1 MTDNPIVY
9 IVDDDASVREGLTQL
24 LESADFAVSTFPSA
38 KDFLDGWT
46 RGGPACLLLD
56 VRLPELSGLDL
67 QERLNSDGRNLPII
81 FMTGYGTIPMTVK
94 AMRAGAVEFLTKPID
109 DAVLLEAVRA
119 ALERDRLALAQT
131 ERHAALRKKLNS
143 LTPREL
149 EVMQLAIGGLMNKQL
164 AAALGTSEI
173 TAKVHKRRVM
183 EKMGARTLVDLVHM
197 AETLEIA
204 ATAVR

>member
-1 MTDNPIVY
+1 MTDTAIVY

-24 LESADFAVSTFPSA
+24 LESADFGVSTFPSA

-119 ALERDRLALAQT
+119 ALERDRVALAQT
-131 ERHAALRKKLNS
+131 ERHAELRKKLSS